1 MAAPAQAA
9 ERGRP
14 AAAAD
19 LEDADAEDAAEGGLR
34 AAASQPRQ
42 REQERGHA
50 CARPT
55 PHHSLARIA
64 YREVQ
69 RRRGASAGFLRP
81 LSALLPPVSLLYSLC
96 RSRVRSASALPSF
109 SLLCFVSVCATA
121 SVCLSVHLSAVVR
134 PRQGPRQA
142 RASHPGRAEVVPELD
157 DLGPDHNWNRP
168 PRSKSAAH
176 ALRFVY

>member
-1 MAAPAQAA
+1 VAAPAQAA

-109 SLLCFVSVCATA
+109 SLLCFVSVCAPA

-142 RASHPGRAEVVPELD
+142 RASPPPAAPRLFPSWTT
-157 DLGPDHNWNRP
+157 LGPT
-168 PRSKSAAH
+168 A
-176 ALRFVY
+176 VEM